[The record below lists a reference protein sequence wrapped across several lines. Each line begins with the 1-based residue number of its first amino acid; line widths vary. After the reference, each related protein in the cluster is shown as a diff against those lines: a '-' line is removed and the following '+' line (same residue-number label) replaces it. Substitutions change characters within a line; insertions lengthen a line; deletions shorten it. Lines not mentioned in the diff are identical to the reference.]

1 MTPEEKHIFQL
12 FPENEVVRQQDIL
25 LKYLKP
31 AMKKPVAEKG
41 FLKIIKRL
49 QKTKVIEYLDTDD
62 DATYLRRRTVEEI
75 RNIYFNQ
82 K

>member
-1 MTPEEKHIFQL
+1 MTPEEKHIFNL
-12 FPENEVVRQQDIL
+12 FPENEVVRQQDIIM
-25 LKYLKP
+25 KYLKP
-31 AMKKPVAEKG
+31 VMKKPVAEKG

-49 QKTKVIEYLDTDD
+49 QKTKVIEYMDADD
-62 DATYLRRRTVEEI
+62 DGVYLRRRTVEEI

>member
-25 LKYLKP
+25 IKYLTNK
-31 AMKKPVAEKG
+31 AKRFTEKG
-41 FLKIIKRL
+41 FFKTVKKLM
-49 QKTKVIEYLDTDD
+49 KTKVIEYLDTDD
-62 DATYLRRRTVEEI
+62 DGMYLRRRTTEEI
-75 RNIYFNQ
+75 REIYFN

>member
-1 MTPEEKHIFQL
+1 MTPEEKHIFNL

-25 LKYLKP
+25 MKYLKP

-41 FLKIIKRL
+41 FLKVIKRL
-49 QKTKVIEYLDTDD
+49 QKTKVIEYLDADD
-62 DATYLRRRTVEEI
+62 DGMYLRRRTTEEI
-75 RNIYFNQ
+75 REIYFN